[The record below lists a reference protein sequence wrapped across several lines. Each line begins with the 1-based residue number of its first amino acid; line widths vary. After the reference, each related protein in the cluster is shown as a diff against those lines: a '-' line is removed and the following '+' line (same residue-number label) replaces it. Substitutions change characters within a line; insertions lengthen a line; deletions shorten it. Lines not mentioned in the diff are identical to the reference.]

1 MHSFETEIDAQAC
14 NVSSM
19 NFSDCSIQQ
28 KVVLKFLALIY
39 FSLSNTNPNAEL
51 VPFTLLWGSNTNGK
65 KKKVPW
71 VKHPKV
77 IV

>member
-1 MHSFETEIDAQAC
+1 MHSFETEIDAKAC
-14 NVSSM
+14 NVSYM

-28 KVVLKFLALIY
+28 KVVLHFLALIY
-39 FSLSNTNPNAEL
+39 FSLSNTNPNAAL
-51 VPFTLLWGSNTNGK
+51 VPFTLPWGSNIDGK

-71 VKHPKV
+71 VKHPRV